1 MASWVAPAIAA
12 EMWGVSVD
20 FILAGIADGSIS
32 SCVDGQ
38 FLFVDIAA
46 SGYAAS
52 TPRPAPAE
60 HPILSKEELQ
70 ALTFQPVSDV
80 HPESIPDQPQRE
92 SVNEEEDDSSRDIS
106 LWRISRQQA
115 SRLRRP
121 PHAEAA

>member
-20 FILAGIADGSIS
+20 YILAGIANGSIS

-38 FLFVDIAA
+38 FLFVDVAA
-46 SGYAAS
+46 QGYARS
-52 TPRPAPAE
+52 TPRPVPAE
-60 HPILSKEELQ
+60 HPVLSKEELQ
-70 ALTFQPVSDV
+70 ALTFQSVSEVDPIAV
-80 HPESIPDQPQRE
+80 EPQRE
-92 SVNEEEDDSSRDIS
+92 SVNEEEDDSSRDVS
-106 LWRISRQQA
+106 QWRISRMQA